1 MKTPHLY
8 FVATLLLCAAIYAF
22 GRAPQSTSA
31 IVQFNQPMAV
41 QSSLAACTWPAGVA
55 TTGMMAVCP
64 VNLPSGTFL
73 ATSYQG
79 GPFTVPTAAAAGVT
93 SFNGRTGAVTLTD
106 ADVTGTGLK
115 VSTTVTSTAVSTP
128 Q

>member
-1 MKTPHLY
+1 MKLSNFAAVTLSI
-8 FVATLLLCAAIYAF
+8 ALLLSSAIYAARPV
-22 GRAPQSTSA
+22 RAQS
-31 IVQFNQPMAV
+31 I
-41 QSSLAACTWPAGVA
+41 GVSPIA
-55 TTGMMAVCP
+55 TTVSGCQVSQAGQWAVCG
-64 VNLPSGTFL
+64 VG
-73 ATSYQG
+73 
-79 GPFTVPTAAAAGVT
+79 TAAPYTLYASFSGGAYQAIGGGSGVT

>member
-1 MKTPHLY
+1 MTNAKFAILI
-8 FVATLLLCAAIYAF
+8 ATIVLCTVLIAIGQSYGALSY
-22 GRAPQSTSA
+22 GVIAPA
-31 IVQFNQPMAV
+31 
-41 QSSLAACTWPAGVA
+41 LANCPAGQA
-55 TTGMMAVCP
+55 NMTTFC
-64 VNLPSGTFL
+64 
-73 ATSYQG
+73 
-79 GPFTVPTAAAAGVT
+79 TVGTAAPYTIYVSFNAGAYQLLVPAASGVA